1 MGAPLPDAPPPAVQ
15 DAATAAGSFEP
26 SAVPAAQL
34 CGFKLPLQTF
44 PGLIPKIPS
53 LGQLLPFLPIPTPA
67 LAFNCNLDNPL
78 AMPAKPWGGG
88 RTSVVPH
95 DPDDD
100 FEDLSPGS

>member
-1 MGAPLPDAPPPAVQ
+1 MGAPPPDAPPPAVQ

-26 SAVPAAQL
+26 SAPAAQL

-44 PGLIPKIPS
+44 PGLIPRIPS
-53 LGQLLPFLPIPTPA
+53 IGQLLPFLPIPVPG
-67 LAFNCNLDNPL
+67 LAFNCNADNPL
-78 AMPAKPWGGG
+78 AMPTKPWGGG

-100 FEDLSPGS
+100 YDDLSPGS